1 MTQYIVVNILL
12 KRKVKKMNN
21 FYDYEKLTYTPKEL
35 AKVLN
40 ISLTTVFKLIKQKEI
55 PVIRIGRKVL
65 IPKAKL
71 KDWIDKVAQ

>member
-1 MTQYIVVNILL
+1 MINEFE
-12 KRKVKKMNN
+12 KM
-21 FYDYEKLTYTPKEL
+21 TYTPKE
-35 AKVLN
+35 AAQVLG
-40 ISLTTVFKLIKQKEI
+40 ISLTTVFKLIKQKKI

>member
-1 MTQYIVVNILL
+1 
-12 KRKVKKMNN
+12 MN
-21 FYDYEKLTYTPKEL
+21 DYEKLTYTPKEL